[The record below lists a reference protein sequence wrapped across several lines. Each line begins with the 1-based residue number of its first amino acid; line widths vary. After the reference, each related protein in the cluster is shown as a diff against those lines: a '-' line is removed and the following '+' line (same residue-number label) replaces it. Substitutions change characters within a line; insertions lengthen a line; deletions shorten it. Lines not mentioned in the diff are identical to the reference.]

1 MACRPSCGACC
12 IAPSI
17 RDPFFGMPNGKP
29 AGVRCVHLEM
39 NARCALW
46 GRPER
51 PQLCADF
58 TAEPEMCGKD
68 RADALQRLTIL
79 EKSTKP

>member
-1 MACRPSCGACC
+1 
-12 IAPSI
+12 
-17 RDPFFGMPNGKP
+17 
-29 AGVRCVHLEM
+29 M